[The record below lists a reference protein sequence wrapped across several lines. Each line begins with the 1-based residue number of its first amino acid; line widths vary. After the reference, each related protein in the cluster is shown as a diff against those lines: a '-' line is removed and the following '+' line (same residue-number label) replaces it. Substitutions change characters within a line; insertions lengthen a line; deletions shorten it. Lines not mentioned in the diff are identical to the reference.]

1 MRVRDCVA
9 ILVIATG
16 FPLAASA
23 QVAQKDEAVDFHIM
37 GGVLRGRDDY
47 TWTAATGFV
56 YRPADSR
63 WGLGFAYVNDGHLPN
78 NHRDGFAA
86 QGWYVQSL
94 GDGLEL
100 QLGAGPYA
108 SMNNTEVN
116 GERLNQFRMGIL
128 GSAALKWHVLGN
140 GWYLRSQVNAA
151 VMARSFSSAALMLGV
166 GYDFQPGGAQVSN
179 DAARLRSDISV
190 WGGISRTTT
199 VGTQRNAGAFRIET
213 QYLPQDGGPWWE
225 PSAYSIGFL
234 SEGDTFITDR
244 MGIPVQAWWRTPPER
259 FVFSFGLGPYLAYDK
274 RRDQSLGL
282 LGILSLRAAM
292 EVYESAN
299 VRFEVGVM
307 YSRVASFYNKDQ
319 DIYLAGIRLY
329 EKR

>member
-1 MRVRDCVA
+1 MRLHVS
-9 ILVIATG
+9 VIALS
-16 FPLAASA
+16 FLCSLPASVNA
-23 QVAQKDEAVDFHIM
+23 QVATKDESVDFYIM
-37 GGVLRGRDDY
+37 GGALRGRGDF
-47 TWTAATGFV
+47 TWTASTGFV

-63 WGLGFAYVNDGHLPN
+63 WGIGFMYTNDGHLPN

-86 QGWYVQSL
+86 QGWYVQPM

-140 GWYLRSQVNAA
+140 GWYLRSQVNTTLMLRSFDSAA
-151 VMARSFSSAALMLGV
+151 VLFGV
-166 GYDFQPGGAQVSN
+166 GYDFPPQGATGGSQ
-179 DAARLRSDISV
+179 RLRADVSIWS
-190 WGGISRTTT
+190 GISRTTT
-199 VGTQRNAGAFRIET
+199 VGTQRNAGAFRIEA
-213 QYLPQDGGPWWE
+213 QYLVEERAQWWE
-225 PSAYSIGFL
+225 PAAYSVGFL
-234 SEGDTFITDR
+234 SEGDTYITDR
-244 MGIPVQAWWRTPPER
+244 IGIPVQAWWRTPPER
-259 FVFSFGLGPYLAYDK
+259 FVFSFGLGPYLAHDS

-299 VRFEVGVM
+299 TRLEIGVM

>member
-1 MRVRDCVA
+1 MLCAAVA
-9 ILVIATG
+9 SVLATAL
-16 FPLAASA
+16 PA
-23 QVAQKDEAVDFHIM
+23 VALGQGPAKDEAVDFYVM
-37 GGVLRGRDDY
+37 GGVLRGRGDF

-63 WGLGFAYVNDGHLPN
+63 WGVGFVYSNDGHLPN
-78 NHRDGFAA
+78 NHRDGFAVQAWYA
-86 QGWYVQSL
+86 QPL

-116 GERLNQFRMGIL
+116 GERLNQFRMGL
-128 GSAALKWHVLGN
+128 FGSAALKWHVLGN
-140 GWYLRSQVNAA
+140 GWYLRSQLNTTL
-151 VMARSFSSAALMLGV
+151 MARSFDTAAVLFGV
-166 GYDFQPGGAQVSN
+166 GYDFPPGNGGSDGQ
-179 DAARLRSDISV
+179 RLRADISV

-199 VGTQRNAGAFRIET
+199 VGLQRNAGAFRVET

-244 MGIPVQAWWRTPPER
+244 KGIPVQAWWRTPPER
-259 FVFSFGLGPYLAYDK
+259 FVFSFGLGPYLAHDA

-292 EVYESAN
+292 EVFETAN
-299 VRFEVGVM
+299 TRFEIGVM

>member
-1 MRVRDCVA
+1 MRFYLPCVLFA
-9 ILVIATG
+9 LLGAL
-16 FPLAASA
+16 PAAVNAQSA
-23 QVAQKDEAVDFHIM
+23 AQPENVDYYIM
-37 GGVLRGRDDY
+37 GGALRGRGDF
-47 TWTAATGFV
+47 TWTASTGFV

-63 WGLGFAYVNDGHLPN
+63 WGLGFMYSNDGHLPN

-86 QGWYVQSL
+86 QGWYAQSL
-94 GDGLEL
+94 GDGLEM
-100 QLGAGPYA
+100 QLGAGPYV

-140 GWYLRSQVNAA
+140 GWYLRSQINTTL
-151 VMARSFSSAALMLGV
+151 MLRSFDTVAVLFGV
-166 GYDFQPGGAQVSN
+166 GYDFPPQGATGTPQ
-179 DAARLRSDISV
+179 RLRADVSV
-190 WGGISRTTT
+190 WSGISRTTT
-199 VGTQRNAGAFRIET
+199 VGTQRNAGAFRVEA
-213 QYLPQDGGPWWE
+213 QYLVEERGQWWE
-225 PSAYSIGFL
+225 PSAYSVGFL

-244 MGIPVQAWWRTPPER
+244 KGIPVQAWWRTPPER
-259 FVFSFGLGPYLAYDK
+259 FVFSFGLGPYLAHDS
-274 RRDQSLGL
+274 RRDQSFGL

-292 EVYESAN
+292 DVFDTTYT
-299 VRFEVGVM
+299 RFEIGVM